1 MRLEDTPRRHDDSL
15 TDVLRTR
22 PDSSLAR
29 QAEDLVHSVAPPFLA
44 NHSFRSHFF
53 AVALADRDGVRFDE
67 ELLYVAALLH
77 DIGLVEEFDTGRCF
91 EEDSADAAARLA
103 EQDEWEAER
112 RERLAE
118 AIRLHV
124 ETDISLDDGPE
135 AYLLW
140 HSTGLDVAGHRHGE
154 LTAAEVHAVVDAYPR
169 LDFKEGFLG
178 LIADQAVRKPACWA
192 ARAMGRGLPARIAA
206 APFDT

>member
-1 MRLEDTPRRHDDSL
+1 MA
-15 TDVLRTR
+15 DVLSIR
-22 PDSSLAR
+22 PDSSLAQ
-29 QAEDLVHSVAPPFLA
+29 QAEELVRSVAPPFLT

-77 DIGLVEEFDTGRCF
+77 DVGLVEEFDTGRCF

-103 EQDEWEAER
+103 EQQEWAAER
-112 RERLAE
+112 RARLAE

-124 ETDISLDDGPE
+124 ATDIALADGPE

-140 HSTGLDVAGHRHGE
+140 HSTGLDVGGHRHGE
-154 LTAAEVHAVVDAYPR
+154 LTADEMQAVLDAYPR
-169 LDFKEGFLG
+169 LDFKEGFAG
-178 LIADQAVRKPACWA
+178 LVEDQAARKRGCWA
-192 ARAMGRGLPARIAA
+192 DRAVQAGLRARIAA
-206 APFDT
+206 APFES

>member
-1 MRLEDTPRRHDDSL
+1 
-15 TDVLRTR
+15 
-22 PDSSLAR
+22 
-29 QAEDLVHSVAPPFLA
+29 VAPPFLT

-53 AVALADRDGVRFDE
+53 AVALADRDRVRFDE

-103 EQDEWEAER
+103 EQEEWEAQR

-124 ETDISLDDGPE
+124 ATEIALDDGPE

-140 HSTGLDVAGHRHGE
+140 HSTGLDVAGDRHGE
-154 LTAAEVHAVVDAYPR
+154 LTPAEVQAVLDAYPR
-169 LDFKEGFLG
+169 LDFKEGFAG
-178 LIADQAVRKPACWA
+178 LIEHQASRKQGCWA
-192 ARAMGRGLPARIAA
+192 DRAVQAGLGARIDA
-206 APFDT
+206 APFDS

>member
-1 MRLEDTPRRHDDSL
+1 M
-15 TDVLRTR
+15 DVLRTR

-29 QAEDLVHSVAPPFLA
+29 QAEDLVCSVAPPFLA

-53 AVALADRDGVRFDE
+53 AVALAGRDGVRFDE

-77 DIGLVEEFDTGRCF
+77 DIGLVEEFDSGKCF

-103 EQDEWEAER
+103 EQEEWEAER
-112 RERLAE
+112 CERLAE

-124 ETDISLDDGPE
+124 ATEISLGDGPE

-140 HSTGLDVAGHRHGE
+140 HSTGLDVGGHRHGE
-154 LTAAEVHAVVDAYPR
+154 LAAAEVEAVLDAYPR
-169 LDFKEGFLG
+169 LDFKKGFAG
-178 LIADQAVRKPACWA
+178 LVEDQAARKQGCWA
-192 ARAMGRGLPARIAA
+192 DRAVHAGLRARIDA
-206 APFDT
+206 APFDS

>member
-1 MRLEDTPRRHDDSL
+1 V
-15 TDVLRTR
+15 TDVLRIR
-22 PDSSLAR
+22 PDSSLAHE
-29 QAEDLVHSVAPPFLA
+29 AEDLVRSVAPPFLV
-44 NHSFRSHFF
+44 NHSFRSHCF
-53 AVALADRDGVRFDE
+53 AVGLADRDGVRFDE

-103 EQDEWEAER
+103 GQQKWEEER

-124 ETDISLDDGPE
+124 EADISLGDGPE

-140 HSTGLDVAGHRHGE
+140 HATSLDVGGDRHGE
-154 LTAAEVHAVVDAYPR
+154 LTAAEVRAVVDAYPR

-178 LIADQAVRKPACWA
+178 LIADQAIRKPACWA
-192 ARAMGRGLPARIAA
+192 AEAMGRGLAARIAA
-206 APFDT
+206 APFET

>member
-1 MRLEDTPRRHDDSL
+1 MDLL
-15 TDVLRTR
+15 TIR
-22 PDSSLAR
+22 PDSNLAG
-29 QAEDLVHSVAPPFLA
+29 QAEDLLRSVAPPFLA

-67 ELLYVAALLH
+67 ELLYVAALMH

-91 EEDSADAAARLA
+91 EEDSAEAAARLA
-103 EQDEWEAER
+103 AQEDWDAER

-124 ETDISLDDGPE
+124 ATDIALEDGPE

-140 HSTGLDVAGHRHGE
+140 HSTGLDVGGHRHGE
-154 LTAAEVHAVVDAYPR
+154 LSSAEVQAVLDAYPR
-169 LDFKEGFLG
+169 LDFKEGFAG
-178 LIADQAVRKPACWA
+178 LVEEQAARKQGCWA
-192 ARAMGRGLPARIAA
+192 DRAVQAGLRARIDA
-206 APFDT
+206 APFES

>member
-1 MRLEDTPRRHDDSL
+1 VA
-15 TDVLRTR
+15 DVLSIR
-22 PDSSLAR
+22 PDSSLAQR
-29 QAEDLVHSVAPPFLA
+29 AEELVRSVAPPFLT

-77 DIGLVEEFDTGRCF
+77 DIGLVEEFDTGKCF

-103 EQDEWEAER
+103 EEEDWEAER
-112 RERLAE
+112 RECLAE

-124 ETDISLDDGPE
+124 ATDIELADGPE

-140 HSTGLDVAGHRHGE
+140 HSTGLDVGGHRHGE
-154 LTAAEVHAVVDAYPR
+154 LAADEVQAVLDAYPR
-169 LDFKEGFLG
+169 LDFKEGFAG
-178 LIADQAVRKPACWA
+178 LVEDQAARKQGCWA
-192 ARAMGRGLPARIAA
+192 DRAVQAGLRARIDA
-206 APFDT
+206 APFES

>member
-1 MRLEDTPRRHDDSL
+1 VDLL
-15 TDVLRTR
+15 TIR
-22 PDSSLAR
+22 PDSNLAG
-29 QAEDLVHSVAPPFLA
+29 QAEDLLRSVAPPFLA

-67 ELLYVAALLH
+67 ELLYVAALMH

-91 EEDSADAAARLA
+91 EEDSAEAAARLA
-103 EQDEWEAER
+103 GQEDWDAER

-124 ETDISLDDGPE
+124 ATDIGLEDGPE

-140 HSTGLDVAGHRHGE
+140 HSTGLDVGGHRHGE
-154 LTAAEVHAVVDAYPR
+154 LSSAEVQAVLDAYPR
-169 LDFKEGFLG
+169 LEFKEGFAG
-178 LIADQAVRKPACWA
+178 IVEEQAVRKLGCWA
-192 ARAMGRGLPARIAA
+192 NRAVQAGLRARIDA
-206 APFDT
+206 APFES

>member
-1 MRLEDTPRRHDDSL
+1 V
-15 TDVLRTR
+15 TDVLRIR
-22 PDSSLAR
+22 PDSNLAQ
-29 QAEDLVHSVAPPFLA
+29 QAEDLVRLVAPPFLA

-67 ELLYVAALLH
+67 ELLYVAALMH
-77 DIGLVEEFDTGRCF
+77 DVGLVEEFDTGRCF

-103 EQDEWEAER
+103 EQEEWEAER

-124 ETDISLDDGPE
+124 ATDIALDDGPE

-140 HSTGLDVAGHRHGE
+140 HSTGLDVGGHRHGE
-154 LTAAEVHAVVDAYPR
+154 LTAAELQAVLDAYPR
-169 LDFKEGFLG
+169 LDFKEGFAG
-178 LIADQAVRKPACWA
+178 LVEDQAARKQGCWA
-192 ARAMGRGLPARIAA
+192 ERAVQAGLCARIDA
-206 APFDT
+206 APFES

>member
-1 MRLEDTPRRHDDSL
+1 V
-15 TDVLRTR
+15 TDVLRIR
-22 PDSSLAR
+22 PDSSLAQ
-29 QAEDLVHSVAPPFLA
+29 QAEELLRSVAPPFLT

-53 AVALADRDGVRFDE
+53 AVALADRDDVRFDE

-103 EQDEWEAER
+103 ERDEWEVER

-124 ETDISLDDGPE
+124 ATDIALEDGPE

-140 HSTGLDVAGHRHGE
+140 HSTGLDVAGDRHGE
-154 LTAAEVHAVVDAYPR
+154 LTAAEVQAVLDAYPR
-169 LDFKEGFLG
+169 LDFKEGFAG
-178 LIADQAVRKPACWA
+178 LIEDQAARKQGCWA
-192 ARAMGRGLPARIAA
+192 DRAVHAGLRARIDA
-206 APFDT
+206 APFDS

>member
-1 MRLEDTPRRHDDSL
+1 MDLL
-15 TDVLRTR
+15 TIR
-22 PDSSLAR
+22 PDSNLAG
-29 QAEDLVHSVAPPFLA
+29 QAEDLLRSVAPPFLA

-67 ELLYVAALLH
+67 ELLYVAALMH

-91 EEDSADAAARLA
+91 EEDSAEAAARLA
-103 EQDEWEAER
+103 AQEDWDAER

-124 ETDISLDDGPE
+124 ATDIALEDGPE

-140 HSTGLDVAGHRHGE
+140 HSTGLDVGGHRHGE
-154 LTAAEVHAVVDAYPR
+154 LSSAEVQAVLDAYPR
-169 LDFKEGFLG
+169 LDFKEGFAG
-178 LIADQAVRKPACWA
+178 LVEEQAARKQGCWA
-192 ARAMGRGLPARIAA
+192 DRAVQAGFRARIDA
-206 APFDT
+206 APFES

>member
-1 MRLEDTPRRHDDSL
+1 MDL
-15 TDVLRTR
+15 LRIR

-29 QAEDLVHSVAPPFLA
+29 EAENLLRSVAPPFLT

-53 AVALADRDGVRFDE
+53 AVALADRDGVGFDE

-103 EQDEWEAER
+103 EQEEWESER

-124 ETDISLDDGPE
+124 AADIALEDGPE

-140 HSTGLDVAGHRHGE
+140 HSTGLDVGGHRHGE
-154 LTAAEVHAVVDAYPR
+154 LTSAEVQGVLDAYPR
-169 LDFKEGFLG
+169 LDFKDGFAG
-178 LIADQAVRKPACWA
+178 LVEDQAARKQGCWA
-192 ARAMGRGLPARIAA
+192 NRAVEAELRARIEA
-206 APFDT
+206 APFES

>member
-1 MRLEDTPRRHDDSL
+1 MI
-15 TDVLRTR
+15 DVLRVH

-29 QAEDLVHSVAPPFLA
+29 QAEDLVRSVAPAFLT

-53 AVALADRDGVRFDE
+53 AVALADRDRVRFDE

-77 DIGLVEEFDTGRCF
+77 DIGLVEEFDSGRCF

-103 EQDEWEAER
+103 EQEWEPER
-112 RERLAE
+112 MERLAE

-124 ETDISLDDGPE
+124 ATQIALDDGPE

-140 HSTGLDVAGHRHGE
+140 HSTGLDVGGHRHGE
-154 LTAAEVHAVVDAYPR
+154 LSAAEVEAVLDAYPR
-169 LDFKEGFLG
+169 LDFKEGFAG
-178 LIADQAVRKPACWA
+178 LVEDQAARKQGCWA
-192 ARAMGRGLPARIAA
+192 DRAVQAGLRARIDA
-206 APFDT
+206 APFDS

>member
-1 MRLEDTPRRHDDSL
+1 MS
-15 TDVLRTR
+15 DVLRIR

-29 QAEDLVHSVAPPFLA
+29 QAEDLLRSVAPPFLG

-53 AVALADRDGVRFDE
+53 AVALADGDTVRFDE

-103 EQDEWEAER
+103 EQKEWEAER

-124 ETDISLDDGPE
+124 ATDIALDDGPE

-140 HSTGLDVAGHRHGE
+140 HSTGLDVGGHRHGE
-154 LTAAEVHAVVDAYPR
+154 LATAEV
-169 LDFKEGFLG
+169 
-178 LIADQAVRKPACWA
+178 QAVLDA
-192 ARAMGRGLPARIAA
+192 
-206 APFDT
+206 